1 MSLSKKLKA
10 QFLELSDVDKKKLIK
25 MAIED
30 KISYQEIN
38 KKFGFSP
45 NEIEKIMCFALDK
58 KRFLRWKI
66 RSSKRTTLKGRPKDY
81 SKEFNE

>member
-1 MSLSKKLKA
+1 MSLSKKLKT
-10 QFLELSDVDKKKLIK
+10 QFLELSDEDKKKLIK

-30 KISYQEIN
+30 KTSYQEIK

-58 KRFLRWKI
+58 KRFMRWKM
-66 RSSKRTTLKGRPKDY
+66 RASKRTTLKGRPKDY
-81 SKEFNE
+81 FKEFNE